1 LLFFIIPLLGLD
13 ILNIAKLFFPPAIS
27 GVLCPK
33 KTKSSIKNIT
43 LSWAERLKIHK
54 NKFTVR
60 QYSSLNN
67 GDDKFYEWFCGIT
80 DAEGCFRIERI
91 SGQTFQFIFK
101 ILLHIDDINMLY
113 YIKDRLGIG
122 SVKIYGNTA
131 NFTVTSQKDLGKI
144 LSIFADYPL
153 KSTKLL
159 NFLEFKRAFELY
171 LSSKNKTKDLSL
183 EIEKIKSTMNR
194 GRLNFQLPEGH
205 RPIVTSYWLLGF
217 VEGEGSFHLD
227 RSSNRLIF
235 NITLSGNDLALL
247 EGIKDFLYNLSEV
260 ESSSNLS
267 KASIM
272 IYVSKSSTRA
282 AHLSI
287 KNTDFIKSVI
297 IPFFS
302 SMVWQSKKFL
312 DFQDWV
318 LVFKL
323 REQGHHY
330 TDKGLRLIELILSQ
344 MNNNRLSTSKLV
356 RVDRALLHADID
368 RMLSG
373 PSNYEIKEDRIYIK
387 SLNKYLSSPKAKV
400 VQLVDNHSGET
411 LQTFTSLTAC
421 AKSLGM
427 AQSTVWVK
435 YTKAES
441 FLFNGKL
448 VKIKREVPS
457 TN

>member
-1 LLFFIIPLLGLD
+1 MS
-13 ILNIAKLFFPPAIS
+13 NIANLFFPPAIS

-33 KTKSSIKNIT
+33 KTISSIKNIT
-43 LSWAERLKIHK
+43 LSKFQVYQ

-60 QYSSLNN
+60 QYSSLTC

-80 DAEGCFRIERI
+80 DGEGCFRIER
-91 SGQTFQFIFK
+91 GRGETFQFIFK
-101 ILLHIDDINMLY
+101 ILLHIDDIDMLY

-122 SVKIYGNTA
+122 SVKNYGNTA
-131 NFTVTSQKDLGKI
+131 HFVVTSQNHLGKI
-144 LSIFADYPL
+144 INIFSDFPL
-153 KSTKLL
+153 KSTKFL
-159 NFLEFKRAFELY
+159 NYLEFKRAFELY
-171 LSSKNKTKDLSL
+171 INSKNKTKDLSL
-183 EIEKIKSTMNR
+183 EIEKIKNTMNR
-194 GRLNFQLPEGH
+194 GRLDFQLPEGH
-205 RPIVTSYWLLGF
+205 CPIITSYWLLGF

-235 NITLSGNDLALL
+235 NITLSGHDLALL
-247 EGIKDFLYNLSEV
+247 EAIKDFLYNLPEV
-260 ESSSNLS
+260 ESSSNLN

-272 IYVSKSSTRA
+272 IYVAKSSTKA
-282 AHLSI
+282 VHLSI
-287 KNTDFIKSVI
+287 KNTEFIKSVI

-302 SMVWQSKKFL
+302 SMVWQSKKLL

-323 REQGHHY
+323 KEKGHHY
-330 TDKGLRLIELILSQ
+330 TDQGLRLIELILSQ
-344 MNNNRLSTSKLV
+344 MNNNRLSTSKAA
-356 RVDRALLHADID
+356 RVDRALLHADIH

-373 PSNYEIKEDRIYIK
+373 PSNYEIKGDRIYIK

-400 VQLVDNHSGET
+400 VQLVDNQSGET

-435 YTKAES
+435 YTKGES
-441 FLFNGKL
+441 FLFNNKL

-457 TN
+457 PGGATTN

>member
-1 LLFFIIPLLGLD
+1 MS
-13 ILNIAKLFFPPAIS
+13 NIANLFFPPAIW

-33 KTKSSIKNIT
+33 KTISSIKNIT
-43 LSWAERLKIHK
+43 LSKFQVYQ

-60 QYSSLNN
+60 QYSSLTN

-80 DAEGCFRIERI
+80 DGEGCFRIER
-91 SGQTFQFIFK
+91 GRGETFQFIFK
-101 ILLHIDDINMLY
+101 ILLHIDDIDMLY

-122 SVKIYGNTA
+122 SVKNYGNTA
-131 NFTVTSQKDLGKI
+131 HFVVTSQNDLGKI
-144 LSIFADYPL
+144 ISIFSDFPL
-153 KSTKLL
+153 KSTKFL
-159 NFLEFKRAFELY
+159 NYLKFKRAFELY
-171 LSSKNKTKDLSL
+171 ISSKNKTKDLSL

-194 GRLNFQLPEGH
+194 GRLDFQLPEGH

-235 NITLSGNDLALL
+235 NITLSGHDLALL
-247 EGIKDFLYNLSEV
+247 EAIKDFLYNLPEV
-260 ESSSNLS
+260 ESSSNLN

-272 IYVSKSSTRA
+272 IYVAKSSTRA

-287 KNTDFIKSVI
+287 KNTEFIKSVI

-302 SMVWQSKKFL
+302 SMVWQSKKLL

-323 REQGHHY
+323 KEQGHHY
-330 TDKGLRLIELILSQ
+330 TDQGLRLIELILSQ
-344 MNNNRLSTSKLV
+344 MNNNRLSTSKAA
-356 RVDRALLHADID
+356 RIDRALLHADIH

-373 PSNYEIKEDRIYIK
+373 PSNYEIKGDRIYIK

-400 VQLVDNHSGET
+400 VQLVDNQSGET

-435 YTKAES
+435 YTKGES
-441 FLFNGKL
+441 FLFNNKL
-448 VKIKREVPS
+448 VKIKREIP
-457 TN
+457 TTD